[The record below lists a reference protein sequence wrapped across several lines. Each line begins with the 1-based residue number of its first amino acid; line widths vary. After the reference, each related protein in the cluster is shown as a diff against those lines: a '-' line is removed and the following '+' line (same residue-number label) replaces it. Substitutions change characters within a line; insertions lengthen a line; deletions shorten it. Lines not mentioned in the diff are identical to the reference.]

1 MPLYQNTSV
10 TANRLLIGNYK
21 IETAAYGTSAGGT
34 WVNLGAGMVNN
45 FNHAITKYD
54 VQAGNAPDPIEGVA
68 EETFTIDMELIEYD
82 ASVLAAVSCGLV
94 TADTTTSST
103 QSVYKAGGNTILTN
117 RAFKLTNRR
126 LVSGATKETVIL
138 VFKATIDNGLSVTA
152 KSDNDT
158 DPINVMP
165 VTVTAKLDS
174 TLSVGSQLYTI
185 THPYTTA
192 GA

>member
-1 MPLYQNTSV
+1 MPIYQNSSV
-10 TANRLLIGNYK
+10 TSAKLIVGNYK

-34 WVNLGAGMVNN
+34 WVNLGAGMVNS

-68 EETFTIDMELIEYD
+68 EETFTVDMELIEYD
-82 ASVLAAVSCGLV
+82 ASVLAAISCGLI

-103 QSVYKAGGNTILTN
+103 QTVLKAGGNADLTN

-126 LVSGATKETVIL
+126 MISGATKETVIL
-138 VFKATIDNGLSVTA
+138 IFKATIDNGLQITA

-165 VTVTAKLDS
+165 VSITAKLDT
-174 TLSVGSQLYTI
+174 TLSAGTQLYTI
-185 THPYTTA
+185 TKA
-192 GA
+192 V

>member
-1 MPLYQNTSV
+1 MPIYQNQSV
-10 TANRLLIGNYK
+10 DTAELLIGNYK

-34 WVNLGAGMVNN
+34 WVNLGAGMVNS

-82 ASVLAAVSCGLV
+82 ASALAAISCGLA

-103 QSVYKAGGNTILTN
+103 QTVYKAGGNTILTP
-117 RAFKLTNRR
+117 RAFKFTNRR
-126 LVSGATKETVIL
+126 FISGATKETVIF
-138 VFKATIDNGLSVTA
+138 VFKATLDNGLQITA

-165 VTVTAKLDS
+165 VTITAKLDA
-174 TLSVGSQLYTI
+174 TLSAGTQLYTI
-185 THPYTTA
+185 TK
-192 GA
+192 GL